1 MTIRVVL
8 ADDHSVVRDGLRFL
22 LEAEGDIVVVGAA
35 ATGREVVRVARD
47 VKPDVVVMDLA
58 MPVLNGTEAT
68 LQIREALPATRVLIL
83 SMHSTTEHIYRAF
96 QAGAQGYVLKESAGP
111 EVVAAVRA
119 VHAGRRYLSQKIAE
133 AVLDDYVRERR
144 SSGPLDSLSAR
155 ERQILQLVAEGKTT
169 AEAAQVLFLSPKTVE
184 TYRSRVMHKL
194 GVRDFAGLVRFAV
207 QHGLTP
213 LE

>member
-35 ATGREVVRVARD
+35 ATGREVLRVARD
-47 VKPDVVVMDLA
+47 VMPDVIVMDLA
-58 MPVLNGTEAT
+58 MPILNGTEAT
-68 LQIREALPATRVLIL
+68 LQIRQALPATRVLIL

-133 AVLDDYVRERR
+133 TVLDDYVRERH

-169 AEAAQVLFLSPKTVE
+169 AEAASVLFLSPKTVE